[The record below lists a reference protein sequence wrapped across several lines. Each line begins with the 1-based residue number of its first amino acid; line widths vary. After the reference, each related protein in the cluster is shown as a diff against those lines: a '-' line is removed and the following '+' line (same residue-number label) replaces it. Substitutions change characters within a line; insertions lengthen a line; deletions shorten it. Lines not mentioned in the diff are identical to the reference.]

1 MEKKII
7 AAMPAYNA
15 ELTLEK
21 TYRDIPKG
29 VVDEVILCD
38 DNSKDRTIDIA
49 KSLGLTV
56 LLHKKN
62 KGYGANQKT
71 LYNEALEKGADIVVM
86 LHPDYQYDSKK
97 IPELIQPIIDGKADI
112 VLGSRILGGGA
123 LEGNMP
129 LYKYIANKFLTFC
142 ENKVLGLELSEF
154 HTGLRAYSRTFLER
168 VDWQN
173 NSDDFLFDAQILIKA
188 AKHNFKI
195 FEIPIETRYFK
206 EASQVD
212 FFTGVRY
219 GLGILR
225 ELARFCRENRG
236 ATRSNPK

>member
-219 GLGILR
+219 GLGILW
-225 ELARFCRENRG
+225 ELVKYRKNI
-236 ATRSNPK
+236 

>member
-1 MEKKII
+1 MQKKII

-97 IPELIQPIIDGKADI
+97 IPELIQPIIDGKADV

-219 GLGILR
+219 GLGILW
-225 ELARFCRENRG
+225 ELVKYRKNI
-236 ATRSNPK
+236 

>member
-62 KGYGANQKT
+62 KGYGAN
-71 LYNEALEKGADIVVM
+71 
-86 LHPDYQYDSKK
+86 
-97 IPELIQPIIDGKADI
+97 
-112 VLGSRILGGGA
+112 
-123 LEGNMP
+123 
-129 LYKYIANKFLTFC
+129 
-142 ENKVLGLELSEF
+142 
-154 HTGLRAYSRTFLER
+154 
-168 VDWQN
+168 
-173 NSDDFLFDAQILIKA
+173 
-188 AKHNFKI
+188 
-195 FEIPIETRYFK
+195 
-206 EASQVD
+206 
-212 FFTGVRY
+212 
-219 GLGILR
+219 
-225 ELARFCRENRG
+225 
-236 ATRSNPK
+236 

>member
-7 AAMPAYNA
+7 VAMPAYNA

-29 VVDEVILCD
+29 VIDEVILCD

-56 LLHKKN
+56 LAHKKN

-71 LYNEALEKGADIVVM
+71 LYNEALEKGAAIVVM

-97 IPELIQPIIDGKADI
+97 IPELIQPIIDGKADV

-188 AKHNFKI
+188 AKYNFKI
-195 FEIPIETRYFK
+195 SEVPIETRYFK

-219 GLGILR
+219 GLGILW
-225 ELARFCRENRG
+225 ELARYSKNI
-236 ATRSNPK
+236 